1 MINKKIKALLIE
13 DSLDVA
19 RLIREELH
27 DIPYSNID
35 IEVADRLKDGID
47 SIKRGGVDVILL
59 DLSLPD
65 SQGYN
70 TFVRVHVHA
79 PQIPIV
85 VLSGNSDEVL
95 AIKTI
100 QAGAQDFLVKGE
112 LDAEVLVRSIHYAIE
127 RQKIMNELRSM
138 LLIDRLTGL
147 HNRRGLMTLAEQQM
161 RISRREKQGLIII
174 FIDLNSRQFKDNI
187 KDYSEDDI
195 ALIETANILRKT
207 FRGSDII
214 GRIDSEEFAVVPIGA
229 NRDSTRIMDD
239 RLMKNVQ
246 IFNMINNNA
255 FELSMN
261 TGMTHYDHEKSIPF
275 EELLRRGNSR

>member
-1 MINKKIKALLIE
+1 MVNKEIKALLIE

-19 RLIREELH
+19 RLIREELK

-47 SIKRGGVDVILL
+47 IIKRGDVDVILL

-70 TFVRVHVHA
+70 TFVRAHVHA
-79 PQIPIV
+79 SQIPIV

-112 LDAEVLVRSIHYAIE
+112 LDAEVLVRSIYYAIE
-127 RQKIMNELRSM
+127 RQKIVNELRSM
-138 LLIDRLTGL
+138 LLFDRLTGL

-161 RISRREKQGLIII
+161 RLSRREEQGLIII
-174 FIDLNSRQFKDNI
+174 FIDLNSRQLKDNI
-187 KDYSEDDI
+187 KDYSEGDN
-195 ALIETANILRKT
+195 ALIETANILKKT

-239 RLMKNVQ
+239 RLMENVQ
-246 IFNMINNNA
+246 IFNTINNS

-261 TGMTHYDHEKSIPF
+261 TDMTHYDHEESFSF
-275 EELLRRGNSR
+275 EELLRREDSR

>member
-1 MINKKIKALLIE
+1 MVNKEIKALLIE

-19 RLIREELH
+19 RLIREELK
-27 DIPYSNID
+27 DISYSNID

-47 SIKRGGVDVILL
+47 IIKRGDVDVILL

-70 TFVRVHVHA
+70 TFVRAHVHA
-79 PQIPIV
+79 SQIPIV

-138 LLIDRLTGL
+138 LLFDRLTGL

-161 RISRREKQGLIII
+161 SISRREKQGLIII
-174 FIDLNSRQFKDNI
+174 FIDLNSRQLKDTI
-187 KDYSEDDI
+187 KDYSEGDI
-195 ALIETANILRKT
+195 ALIETANILKKT

-229 NRDSTRIMDD
+229 NRDSTRIMDA

-246 IFNMINNNA
+246 NFNTINNNG

-261 TGMTHYDHEKSIPF
+261 TGMTHYDHEESISF
-275 EELLRRGNSR
+275 EELLRREDSR